1 MSRNRLSI
9 IALFAFAAALAVAC
23 SGAAPA
29 ARPASGDASGEVL
42 DTVGTSTDRD
52 SPTGEANDGV
62 SNALAPDQQLI
73 VYTGTLQLEVSDIT
87 ATVAQADSAVR
98 DLGGRV
104 AASSSSDTERGRY
117 ATVTYRIPAA
127 RWTEALAALK
137 ALAAKV
143 VDENVGTE
151 DVTAEVVDLD
161 ARLANLRVTETAL
174 QTIMDRA
181 TTITDVLKVQHELT
195 TVRGDIERLTAQ
207 RENLADRAAL
217 GTLEVGFNLPDVAEV
232 QSASQEWDLG
242 HEIDS
247 ALAALVR
254 LGQGL
259 ASLLVWVVI
268 VLMPLFVPIILIV
281 YAAYWLRRRWLRDHP
296 QVSPL
301 E

>member
-1 MSRNRLSI
+1 
-9 IALFAFAAALAVAC
+9 V
-23 SGAAPA
+23 SGPT
-29 ARPASGDASGEVL
+29 SGEIL
-42 DTVGTSTDRD
+42 DSVGNSLGGDPDKPPTDGD
-52 SPTGEANDGV
+52 DGV
-62 SNALAPDQQLI
+62 TNALASDQQLI

-87 ATVAQADSAVR
+87 AAVVQADNAVR
-98 DLGGRV
+98 ALGGRV
-104 AASSSSDTERGRY
+104 AASSSSDTDRGRY

-127 RWTEALAALK
+127 RWSEALTALK

-151 DVTAEVVDLD
+151 DVTAQVVDLD

-181 TTITDVLKVQHELT
+181 TTITDVLKVQNELT

-207 RENLADRAAL
+207 RDNLADQAAL
-217 GTLEVGFNLPDVAEV
+217 GTLEVGFNLPDVAQV
-232 QSASQEWDLG
+232 QSASQDWDLG

-268 VLMPLFVPIILIV
+268 VLVPLFVPIILII
-281 YAAYWLRRRWLRDHP
+281 YAAYWLRRRWLRNHP
-296 QVSPL
+296 QASPL